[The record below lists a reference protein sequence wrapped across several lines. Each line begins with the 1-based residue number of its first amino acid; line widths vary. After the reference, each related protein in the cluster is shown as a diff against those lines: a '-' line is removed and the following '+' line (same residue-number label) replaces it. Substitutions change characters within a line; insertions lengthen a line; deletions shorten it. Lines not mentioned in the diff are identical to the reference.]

1 MFTDSDW
8 GSSGG
13 TDRKGH
19 VFMATYN
26 IRDWWTLGMK
36 TFVTE
41 KISRSAGGT
50 GGAAA
55 ANSPADI
62 LRVQVDTVIKF

>member
-1 MFTDSDW
+1 MTDSDW

-26 IRDWWTLGMK
+26 IRDWWTFGIK

-41 KISRSAGGT
+41 KISNT
-50 GGAAA
+50 GPTPG
-55 ANSPADI
+55 STTGPDL
-62 LRVQVDTVIKF
+62 LRVQVDTVVKF